1 MVPEPV
7 EGLNERYTH
16 YFWDSLF
23 NFYNNARFHQALDYN
38 VPKGKTCP
46 VFIFLHSYTNA
57 LEGEVCINYFG
68 AEFFA
73 KEDYQKSFG
82 GAYILVP
89 LANEKRNEE
98 GEVVDSW
105 SETYANLLYNLINEF
120 NDEEVAMS

>member
-1 MVPEPV
+1 MPRLSEYILVR
-7 EGLNERYTH
+7 N
-16 YFWDSLF
+16 
-23 NFYNNARFHQALDYN
+23 
-38 VPKGKTCP
+38 
-46 VFIFLHSYTNA
+46 
-57 LEGEVCINYFG
+57 
-68 AEFFA
+68 FFA

-82 GAYILVP
+82 GVYILVP

>member
-1 MVPEPV
+1 MY
-7 EGLNERYTH
+7 LMKCI
-16 YFWDSLF
+16 
-23 NFYNNARFHQALDYN
+23 NASS
-38 VPKGKTCP
+38 TM
-46 VFIFLHSYTNA
+46 
-57 LEGEVCINYFG
+57 EGEVCINYSG

-120 NDEEVAMS
+120 NEEEVAMSLEKIMAYCNFCVIIIL